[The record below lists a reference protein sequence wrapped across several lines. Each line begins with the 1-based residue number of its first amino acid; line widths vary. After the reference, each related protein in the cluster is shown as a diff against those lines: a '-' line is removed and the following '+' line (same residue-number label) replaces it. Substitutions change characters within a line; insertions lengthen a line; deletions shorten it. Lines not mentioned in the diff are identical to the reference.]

1 VRIDVGI
8 RGRLLALTM
17 GVAVPFMVTG
27 FVGLYLVWT
36 ASRDK
41 LDSSVREQAEL
52 VAVAFDHWIEA
63 EQQPLVALAASEA
76 GRPASQPL
84 TEQELRS
91 VILAHPN
98 WLALEARD
106 AADRV
111 VISHP
116 PEPTPLLPVLAD
128 SLHDQ
133 LASGDSSAAQFDWML
148 GGDRPVL
155 VMAAVRKNGGAIS
168 ALVDATSA
176 TEAMRGVDLP
186 SGSVIVLFDRA
197 RRVVLRMPHGEASV
211 GVDRS
216 DSPMFK
222 EVAEAKSAVVE
233 MTSQTDGVQRVS
245 GIARVGSTG
254 FVVGVGVPSA
264 VLYEPARVQ
273 FTSYLLFSLVAL
285 TSAVVASLLIARRIA
300 VPVEYL
306 RGAAQHLAAGDLTAR
321 APDLGPGEM
330 GELSRVFNHM
340 AEALQQR
347 EATRAEVDRLKSEFV
362 SSVSHEL
369 RTPLTTVKT
378 LTQVLQ
384 RGGETAEERRRYLE
398 AIASECDR
406 QIDFVLDL
414 LDLSRIEA
422 GAFTIAP
429 ECVDAVEVVA
439 GCVATER
446 FAAEAAGHELV
457 ADVPSEL
464 PYVRAERRAL
474 RRVLRCLV
482 ENAITYTPHGGRIT
496 VSGRE
501 ADGAVVLAVTDTG
514 RGIAAGD
521 LDRLFERYYRASES
535 AGAEPSGV
543 GLGLYLARTT
553 VEHLG
558 GTISV
563 ESEVGRGSTFSVW
576 LPRWA
581 PDGAFADGERE

>member
-1 VRIDVGI
+1 
-8 RGRLLALTM
+8 M

-52 VAVAFDHWIEA
+52 VAVAFDHWIDA
-63 EQQPLVALAASEA
+63 EQQPLIALAASEA

-155 VMAAVRKNGGAIS
+155 VMAAARKNGGAIS

-197 RRVVLRMPHGEASV
+197 RRVVLRMPHGEAIV
-211 GVDRS
+211 GADRS

-222 EVAEAKSAVVE
+222 EVADAKSAVVE
-233 MTSQTDGVQRVS
+233 MTSQSDGVQRVS

-285 TSAVVASLLIARRIA
+285 TSAIVASLLIARRIA

-321 APDLGPGEM
+321 APDLGPDEM

-581 PDGAFADGERE
+581 PDGVFADGEREKRDG